1 MMPPR
6 RPKHEIPPFPLL
18 EERVQETSCVGLN
31 ENAFPTPCPPA
42 AIATMLPAVVTVDS
56 NFLGLGAAPSQLLYF
71 INCLS
76 HGVSLQH

>member
-56 NFLGLGAAPSQLLYF
+56 
-71 INCLS
+71 
-76 HGVSLQH
+76 